1 MTGVASHGFRLLKK
15 FNLLIFLILLVGLT
29 PLLKAQTTATLL
41 GHAVDTTG
49 AIIPGAK
56 IVVTNVGTN
65 ASRET
70 LTDMNGNYI
79 VPQLPVGTYSASATM
94 NGFETKIVTDLTLSL
109 GQNLRVDFE
118 MPPGQVMQS
127 ITVNGSD
134 VAQVD
139 THSASISSEIEQ
151 TRVVDLPLNGRDPA
165 SLLGLI
171 AGVSTLS
178 VPTTPG
184 IAGDTATVNGT
195 NASANEIIID
205 GLPFNAVQR
214 SDGDPL
220 PPPDM
225 FQEFRVMTSSYS
237 AEFGRNGGAVI
248 IGATRSGTNQF
259 HGATWEFL
267 RNNVLRS
274 KDYFATKIPVL
285 RQNQFGA
292 AAGGPIILP
301 HYGGR
306 NRTYFYGGYQGT
318 RIIQDIL
325 ASSAIPPNANELQG
339 IFPSSNPI
347 IDPDRKSVL

>member
-1 MTGVASHGFRLLKK
+1 MNDVASRRFRMLGRFSLLTS
-15 FNLLIFLILLVGLT
+15 LILLLGLT
-29 PLLKAQTTATLL
+29 SLLKAQTTATLL

-70 LTDMNGNYI
+70 FTDMNGNYI

-94 NGFETKIVTDLTLSL
+94 KGFETKIVTDLTLSL

-178 VPTTPG
+178 VPPRRESPEIRPPSTAPMHPRMKSSLMASPSMPCNEAMG
-184 IAGDTATVNGT
+184 I
-195 NASANEIIID
+195 
-205 GLPFNAVQR
+205 
-214 SDGDPL
+214 
-220 PPPDM
+220 
-225 FQEFRVMTSSYS
+225 
-237 AEFGRNGGAVI
+237 
-248 IGATRSGTNQF
+248 
-259 HGATWEFL
+259 HC
-267 RNNVLRS
+267 
-274 KDYFATKIPVL
+274 L
-285 RQNQFGA
+285 RQTCF
-292 AAGGPIILP
+292 
-301 HYGGR
+301 R
-306 NRTYFYGGYQGT
+306 NF
-318 RIIQDIL
+318 
-325 ASSAIPPNANELQG
+325 AS
-339 IFPSSNPI
+339 
-347 IDPDRKSVL
+347 

>member
-1 MTGVASHGFRLLKK
+1 MRGPVPDRRTCLA
-15 FNLLIFLILLVGLT
+15 
-29 PLLKAQTTATLL
+29 
-41 GHAVDTTG
+41 
-49 AIIPGAK
+49 
-56 IVVTNVGTN
+56 NVGTN

-151 TRVVDLPLNGRDPA
+151 PRVVDPPLNGRDPA

-184 IAGDTATVNGT
+184 IAGDTAT
-195 NASANEIIID
+195 
-205 GLPFNAVQR
+205 R
-214 SDGDPL
+214 S
-220 PPPDM
+220 
-225 FQEFRVMTSSYS
+225 EERRVGK
-237 AEFGRNGGAVI
+237 EC
-248 IGATRSGTNQF
+248 
-259 HGATWEFL
+259 
-267 RNNVLRS
+267 
-274 KDYFATKIPVL
+274 
-285 RQNQFGA
+285 
-292 AAGGPIILP
+292 
-301 HYGGR
+301 
-306 NRTYFYGGYQGT
+306 
-318 RIIQDIL
+318 
-325 ASSAIPPNANELQG
+325 
-339 IFPSSNPI
+339 
-347 IDPDRKSVL
+347 